1 MKFIDSFQTAL
12 RGLKTNKTRSALTML
27 GIIIGITAV
36 VVVMSLGQGAQN
48 LILSQI
54 VSMGSNTIFV
64 EPGSWDPKGG
74 AGSQGM
80 MQGMVEEME
89 ITTLKYKD
97 ALAIEKDPNIEL
109 AAPVVFG
116 VARAVYQNTNEKI
129 TFMGVTPSF
138 LEINTTYLALGRGIT
153 ESDVKSRAKVAV
165 LGSKIKENLFGEENP
180 LGKTIRMKKTNF
192 RIVGVAQEQ
201 GTQMFLNLDEAVYTP
216 VTTAQQLLLGI
227 NHVRWIMAKAIS
239 EEKIDI
245 AVESI
250 RLTLRERHNI
260 YNPEGDL
267 SKDDFKVMSQK
278 ETAEML
284 TMITDI
290 LTILLSSIAAIA
302 LIVGGIGI
310 MNIMLVSVTERTRE
324 IGLRKAVGARK
335 KDILEQFLIEA
346 VILTVLGGLIGLIL
360 GIILSY
366 FGGLILGQI
375 LGVEWGFFI
384 SFTAIFLA
392 FGVAV
397 AIGLIFGIYP
407 ARKAARLSPI
417 EALRYE

>member
-1 MKFIDSFQTAL
+1 MKFIDSLQTTL
-12 RGLKTNKTRSALTML
+12 KGLKTNKTRSALTML

-48 LILSQI
+48 LILGQI

-64 EPGSWDPKGG
+64 EPGSLDPEKMRKG
-74 AGSQGM
+74 GM
-80 MQGMVEEME
+80 MQGMLEEME
-89 ITTLKYKD
+89 ITTLKCED

-116 VARAVYQNTNEKI
+116 VAQVVYQNTNEKI
-129 TFMGVTPSF
+129 TFMGITPSF
-138 LEINTTYLALGRGIT
+138 LEINTTYPEIGRGIT
-153 ESDVKSRAKVAV
+153 HADVKSRAKVAV
-165 LGSKIKENLFGEENP
+165 LGSKIKEDLFGEENP
-180 LGKTIRMKKTNF
+180 LGKTIRLKKTNF
-192 RIVGVAQEQ
+192 RVIGVAEEQ
-201 GTQMFLNLDEAVYTP
+201 GTQMFMNLDEIIYIP
-216 VTTAQQLLLGI
+216 LTTAQKLLLGADHI
-227 NHVRWIMAKAIS
+227 RWIMAKAIS
-239 EEKIDI
+239 EEKIDA
-245 AVESI
+245 AVENI
-250 RLTLRERHNI
+250 RLIIRERHNI

-290 LTILLSSIAAIA
+290 LTILLSSVAAIA

-346 VILTVLGGLIGLIL
+346 VILTVLGGLIGLVL

-366 FGGLILGQI
+366 FGGLVLGQI
-375 LGVEWGFFI
+375 LGVEWGFFV

-397 AIGLIFGIYP
+397 AIGLVFGIYP